1 MNKATPPG
9 RNGNEALAAPKTALE
24 RWVRAYLNYL
34 TIEKNRSRKTR
45 ENYGRCLTAFLA
57 FAGIQS
63 PAEITIDLVSDFRN
77 TLDEQG
83 LKKVTQGYYV
93 IAIRN
98 FLKFLRKRDVETLAA
113 EKIELPK
120 AGSRQIDTIRAED
133 LVRLLDAPLAAAA
146 AKKTAPSLRD
156 LRDHA
161 VLETFFSTGLR
172 LAELCSLSRYA
183 DWKRGEISV
192 RGKGDKLRVVFISD
206 RARGAIKTY
215 LDARTDPEEAL
226 FISLDKKGRVI
237 GPIIPR
243 AVERIVARRAK
254 EAGIA
259 ERIHPHLLR
268 HSFATDLLVN
278 GADLRSVQELLGHAN
293 IATTQIYTHLTN
305 KQLREVHKKF
315 HDANPRE

>member
-1 MNKATPPG
+1 MAATKEKEEG
-9 RNGNEALAAPKTALE
+9 SAPTTELE
-24 RWVRAYLNYL
+24 RWVRTYLNYL

-45 ENYGRCLTAFLA
+45 ENYERCLSKFLA
-57 FAGIQS
+57 FTKIKS
-63 PAEITIDLVSDFRN
+63 PANITIDLVSDFRN
-77 TLDEQG
+77 SLDEQG

-120 AGSRQIDTIRAED
+120 AGSRQIETIRPED
-133 LVRLLDAPLAAAA
+133 LVRLLEAPLASAA
-146 AKKTAPSLRD
+146 AKKRSPLLRD
-156 LRDHA
+156 LRDSA
-161 VLETFFSTGLR
+161 ILETFFSTGLR

-206 RARGAIKTY
+206 RARDAIKAY
-215 LDARTDPEEAL
+215 LDKRTDPEEKL
-226 FISLDKKGRVI
+226 FVSLDRKDKVI
-237 GPIIPR
+237 GPITHR
-243 AVERIVARRAK
+243 AVQRIVERRAK
-254 EAGIA
+254 EAGIP
-259 ERIHPHLLR
+259 ERIHAHLLR
-268 HSFATDLLVN
+268 HSFATDLLIN

-305 KQLREVHKKF
+305 KQLREVHEKF
-315 HDANPRE
+315 HDRNAQK

>member
-1 MNKATPPG
+1 MTGARSTKAN
-9 RNGNEALAAPKTALE
+9 RENEIGAPRTELE
-24 RWVRAYLNYL
+24 RWVRTYLNYL

-45 ENYGRCLTAFLA
+45 ENYGRCLQKFLA
-57 FAGIQS
+57 FSGLQS
-63 PAEITIDLVSDFRN
+63 PAAITIDIISDFRN

-120 AGSRQIDTIRAED
+120 AGSRQIDTIRPED
-133 LVRLLDAPLAAAA
+133 LARLLDAPMAAAR
-146 AKKTAPSLRD
+146 AKGATPSLRD
-156 LRDHA
+156 LRDRA
-161 VLETFFSTGLR
+161 ILETFFSTGLR

-206 RARGAIKTY
+206 RARDAIKSY
-215 LDARTDPEEAL
+215 LEKRGDPEEKL
-226 FISLDKKGRVI
+226 FISLDRNNKVI
-237 GPIIPR
+237 GPITHR
-243 AVERIVARRAK
+243 AVQRIVERRAK
-254 EAGIA
+254 EAGIP
-259 ERIHPHLLR
+259 ERIHAHLLR

-315 HDANPRE
+315 HGKGAE